1 MPPKKNEAARREG
14 EHSCSPECREPRLT
28 FALSADVAVRNDR
41 PPPNYGDHPRSL
53 YIVRR
58 WSFAMCD
65 IPATG
70 DGRPPVKCGVPSNS
84 TLARQKQ
91 HAIKKRPSPRRSF
104 ATARERVALQM
115 RRGILYPFILSK
127 NSLLLL
133 VPSILLTR
141 NSIASTE
148 LSGLST
154 RRSAHT
160 FCMTSFS
167 RRRSSLRVPDA
178 LMSIAG

>member
-1 MPPKKNEAARREG
+1 MGGETGAYRCDLKGRRDTVVG
-14 EHSCSPECREPRLT
+14 
-28 FALSADVAVRNDR
+28 NDR
-41 PPPNYGDHPRSL
+41 PPMHGSHDGRATVLGRRNLAHRERSL
-53 YIVRR
+53 HHATRR
-58 WSFAMCD
+58 SGTVAL
-65 IPATG
+65 PGHEANNGKTTKK
-70 DGRPPVKCGVPSNS
+70 GRPFGRPF
-84 TLARQKQ
+84 LAKEGF
-91 HAIKKRPSPRRSF
+91 P
-104 ATARERVALQM
+104 
-115 RRGILYPFILSK
+115 YPFILSK

-160 FCMTSFS
+160 FCITSLS

-178 LMSIAG
+178 LMSMAG